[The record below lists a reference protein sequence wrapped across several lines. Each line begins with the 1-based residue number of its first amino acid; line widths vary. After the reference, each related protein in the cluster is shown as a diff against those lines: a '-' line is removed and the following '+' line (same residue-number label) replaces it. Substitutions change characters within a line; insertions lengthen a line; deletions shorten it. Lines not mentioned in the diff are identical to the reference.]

1 MDQHRTPEAGA
12 SSAHG
17 GNGPGTAGSSPP
29 AGPAVQ
35 GAPRVVTPAMIFDVE
50 APDYDAA
57 RAFMSQR
64 RAMQAALASERKA
77 RAFFD
82 AVLPG
87 IKHPEAHALFLELR
101 DEETQHESLVQAE
114 LDKLPPDSGFQ
125 DDDFVDDQ
133 RPSESRPP
141 MVPARSAES
150 AAAERAN
157 SLTHGVG
164 AGLSVLCLV
173 LLAVSAAWHGTARDI
188 LGGTVFGP
196 ALVVLY
202 TMSTLYHALSHPRAK
217 RVFHILDHS
226 AIYLLIAGTYTP
238 FCLSTLRGGWGWSLF
253 GIESGAWRRSG
264 MLFEAFHHGAVPGAL
279 HPGLPGHGLMAVV
292 AALPLSTRLPAGGLA
307 WLLAGGACYSLGV
320 VFYA

>member
-1 MDQHRTPEAGA
+1 
-12 SSAHG
+12 
-17 GNGPGTAGSSPP
+17 
-29 AGPAVQ
+29 
-35 GAPRVVTPAMIFDVE
+35 
-50 APDYDAA
+50 
-57 RAFMSQR
+57 
-64 RAMQAALASERKA
+64 
-77 RAFFD
+77 
-82 AVLPG
+82 
-87 IKHPEAHALFLELR
+87 
-101 DEETQHESLVQAE
+101 
-114 LDKLPPDSGFQ
+114 
-125 DDDFVDDQ
+125 
-133 RPSESRPP
+133 

-188 LGGTVFGP
+188 LGGTVFGL

-253 GIESGAWRRSG
+253 GIEWGLAALG
-264 MLFEAFHHGAVPGAL
+264 MLFKAFTTGRFPVLSTLVYLAMGW
-279 HPGLPGHGLMAVV
+279 MAVV
-292 AALPLSTRLPAGGLA
+292 AALPLYRALPAGGLA

-320 VFYA
+320 VFYAWRRLAFHHAIWHLFVLAGSLCHVVAVLGFVIPRGH